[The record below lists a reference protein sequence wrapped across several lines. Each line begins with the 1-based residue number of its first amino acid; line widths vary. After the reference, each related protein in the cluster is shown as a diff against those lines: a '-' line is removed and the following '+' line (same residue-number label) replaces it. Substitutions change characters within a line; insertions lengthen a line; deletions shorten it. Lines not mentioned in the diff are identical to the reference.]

1 MGTLINGRGVL
12 EDFTEIPGFVLN
24 NDHEE
29 PPEENHRISIEDYRK
44 MIFTDEEEWNNIYN
58 PRRCSIEALN
68 YIEIKKRGN
77 GSVKKT
83 YKSFSDTEEGPYYD
97 SLGIHVCVW
106 KADNCINNFIC
117 EQVPN
122 SKNIQFADYKEGIY
136 CAICHRKKEC
146 TEFNWSKINRNKR
159 PRDIIKLSTPVIY
172 PSNPVTE
179 YVPQEKN
186 TSSTIPNW
194 VKLMIKVKH
203 TLYND
208 KIVYPINKY
217 ESILLWPWQM
227 TYYQKFRYS
236 NPEYKDSEIF
246 LKSDME
252 NFREDYAFIE

>member
-1 MGTLINGRGVL
+1 MGTLINGRGVV
-12 EDFTEIPGFVLN
+12 EDFTNIPEIVLN
-24 NDHEE
+24 EQC
-29 PPEENHRISIEDYRK
+29 EENQIISIEDYRS
-44 MIFTDEEEWNNIYN
+44 MVFTDKEEWDNIYN
-58 PRRCSIEALN
+58 PKRCSIEALN
-68 YIEIKKRGN
+68 YIEVKKRGT
-77 GSVKKT
+77 GPVKKY
-83 YKSFSDTEEGPYYD
+83 YKSFTDTEEGPYYD
-97 SLGIHVCVW
+97 PLGIHVCVW
-106 KADNCINNFIC
+106 KPDNRINNFIC

-159 PRDIIKLSTPVIY
+159 PRDVIKLSKPVIY
-172 PSNPVTE
+172 PPNQVTE
-179 YVPQEKN
+179 SIPQEKR
-186 TSSTIPNW
+186 TSNAIPNW

-208 KIVYPINKY
+208 KIVYPISKY
-217 ESILLWPWQM
+217 KSILMWPWQM